1 MEFYERMR
9 ELRKE
14 HGETQAQVA
23 AAAGMTDRQYQR
35 FETGKQKPGFDS
47 LLALADH
54 FGVSLDIWPAGRTG
68 GSCKRPP
75 SGGLGNLCSRKGLVQ
90 RDAPP
95 IFFSVLPEKKTGRA
109 RAKRK
114 ERFWPQLCTGVQSCC
129 TGVGVRWCLRVCE
142 DWPTGAA
149 GCGTG
154 LNADSRGVDAE
165 VNGVQGRI

>member
-1 MEFYERMR
+1 MELNERLR

-14 HGETQAQVA
+14 QGETQKQVA
-23 AAAGMTDRQYQR
+23 AAIGIGERPYQYLESGEHR
-35 FETGKQKPGFDS
+35 PS
-47 LLALADH
+47 LDTLIALADH
-54 FGVSLDIWPAGRTG
+54 FGVSLDYLAGR
-68 GSCKRPP
+68 SDRRELYRAAVRRPR
-75 SGGLGNLCSRKGLVQ
+75 GAGSRKGLVQ

-109 RAKRK
+109 RSKRK

-129 TGVGVRWCLRVCE
+129 TEVGVRWCLRVCE

>member
-1 MEFYERMR
+1 MGRR
-9 ELRKE
+9 R
-14 HGETQAQVA
+14 GGQ
-23 AAAGMTDRQYQR
+23 G
-35 FETGKQKPGFDS
+35 GC
-47 LLALADH
+47 LL
-54 FGVSLDIWPAGRTG
+54 PQG
-68 GSCKRPP
+68 GWS
-75 SGGLGNLCSRKGLVQ
+75 SG
-90 RDAPP
+90 DAPP

-109 RAKRK
+109 RSKRK

>member
-1 MEFYERMR
+1 MELNERLR

-14 HGETQAQVA
+14 QGETQKQVA
-23 AAAGMTDRQYQR
+23 AAIGIGERPYQYLESGEHR
-35 FETGKQKPGFDS
+35 PS
-47 LLALADH
+47 LDTLIALADH
-54 FGVSLDIWPAGRTG
+54 FGVSLDWLAGRTG
-68 GSCKRPP
+68 WSCKGPP

-109 RAKRK
+109 RSKRK

>member
-1 MEFYERMR
+1 MELNERLR

-14 HGETQAQVA
+14 QGETQKQVA
-23 AAAGMTDRQYQR
+23 AAIGIGERPYQYLESGEHR
-35 FETGKQKPGFDS
+35 PS
-47 LLALADH
+47 LDTLIALADH
-54 FGVSLDIWPAGRTG
+54 FGVSLDYLAG
-68 GSCKRPP
+68 
-75 SGGLGNLCSRKGLVQ
+75 
-90 RDAPP
+90 
-95 IFFSVLPEKKTGRA
+95 FSVLPEKKTGRA
-109 RAKRK
+109 RSKRK